1 MNGRLRTEQ
10 KKRLNLRRPPSRPRR
25 MNEVHTW
32 CLAAAAA
39 AAAGFIL
46 DDEEGIVAILES
58 HAIPREEGDPQ
69 PRSTATDDDR
79 AEDDGDDTEHSG
91 RELDSPTRTD
101 N

>member
-1 MNGRLRTEQ
+1 MNGRLKKKGGDR
-10 KKRLNLRRPPSRPRR
+10 KKRPNFETKR
-25 MNEVHTW
+25 TW

-58 HAIPREEGDPQ
+58 HAIPREEGDPE
-69 PRSTATDDDR
+69 PRSTD

-91 RELDSPTRTD
+91 RELDSPTRTLTTD
-101 N
+101 WPHHTPQG